1 MEKLEQLAA
10 QLTQELTDNEITA
23 LFILIE
29 KLKGK
34 N

>member
-1 MEKLEQLAA
+1 MCKMAD
-10 QLTQELTDNEITA
+10 LTNQLTDNELTA

>member
-10 QLTQELTDNEITA
+10 DLTAQLTDNELTA

-34 N
+34 S